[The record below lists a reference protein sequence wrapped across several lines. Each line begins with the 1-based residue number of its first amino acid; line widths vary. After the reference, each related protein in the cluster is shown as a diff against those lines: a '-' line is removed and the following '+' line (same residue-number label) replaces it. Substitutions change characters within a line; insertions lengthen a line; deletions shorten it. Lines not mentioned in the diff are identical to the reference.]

1 MKFVFPI
8 CKADGSEYKSQSEI
22 ESILK
27 QEHVGQFGYNPSNFS
42 WHGGVHFTA
51 KNVPWAKDNYP
62 VRAIADGKIIA
73 CRLSSKY
80 QETTYKDF
88 NKELTLPFSHDFC
101 LIEHEFL
108 SKDETG
114 TETKFVFYSLY
125 MHLDPINFHQSLSP
139 TKLYKFING
148 GWYGREFPGV
158 NGPKTLLSANTILKR
173 ITSEPEVQ
181 IETNIFKLYEVV
193 DNAGNKDALAK
204 VGKRLR
210 VAAPDDHFEM
220 VDEKFPQAPKPN
232 WMYKSTSESGWESI
246 ELDSLHNLGANST
259 LQVKAGDSIGY
270 LGRFDV
276 LNPKSSTGIDS
287 RYQVHFEV
295 FSNEK
300 PPKQFLE
307 AITNKDDLTKIS
319 YISDLN
325 SDGFCDP
332 ENPREF
338 FAALANNTQS
348 AATLEQEITTPED
361 IVKHLSEWDAN
372 KFTIVQHESEWHDK
386 AESKS
391 IFDTLL
397 QMFQERDLEL
407 PFKLEHEKQ
416 RVNQL
421 IWMQDVGI
429 GKHVWSWWPVFNYE
443 KINICNCKNI
453 KVNVT
458 KYNGILGPVVWG
470 NLSLNSV
477 ESAWLE
483 MKKNNLVTDEEVT
496 IIKGMSKN
504 EGNLDAVQSYDS
516 ELITAG
522 AMQKTTKLNGKGELT
537 TQIIKF
543 KELHENLYKDIFESH
558 GWIIENDTLLFQHS
572 NFNNGVQLQG
582 NDLRRQLRSP
592 CSSKSIG
599 DVIECYPIASLS
611 CAVSNAKFIEMQL
624 SDFVTRLRFVKN
636 LFIPNYNI
644 KISDLFT
651 LKLGLACCLDHHIN
665 RPAYVIHDLKS
676 ALDVFFLKYDSI
688 SSDFNSWKNE
698 EHLLYQRE
706 ILNIYGNNRRM
717 TDAKNRYNKLV
728 REFL

>member
-80 QETTYKDF
+80 QETMYKDF

-204 VGKRLR
+204 VGKRLW

-232 WMYKSTSESGWESI
+232 WMYKSTSESSWESI
-246 ELDSLHNLGANST
+246 ELDFLHNLGANST

-276 LNPKSSTGIDS
+276 LNPKSHTSIDS
-287 RYQVHFEV
+287 RFQIHFEV
-295 FSNEK
+295 FSTEK
-300 PPKQFLE
+300 PPKEFLE

-338 FAALANNTQS
+338 FVALANSTQS
-348 AATLEQEITTPED
+348 AATSEQEITTPEE
-361 IVKHLSEWDAN
+361 IVKHLSQWDAN

-397 QMFQERDLEL
+397 QMFKERDLEL

-429 GKHVWSWWPVFNYE
+429 GKHVWSWWPIYSDIVKKTWADTRFAQL
-443 KINICNCKNI
+443 
-453 KVNVT
+453 
-458 KYNGILGPVVWG
+458 LGK
-470 NLSLNSV
+470 V
-477 ESAWLE
+477 ESNNDYSAYNRTKGGLKAFFNTNLASLTIKEVKNLQKKRE
-483 MKKNNLVTDEEVT
+483 MFAVGRFQIIPATLSDAVKKLKIDENVLFDKATQDNIFNEY
-496 IIKGMSKN
+496 IIKIKRPNIIAYLESNGTVEEAIYDWAKEFASAGVQSGRKISKNRIAQGGESYYSGDGLNKAHLTPKAMIKALKESKN
-504 EGNLDAVQSYDS
+504 E
-516 ELITAG
+516 I
-522 AMQKTTKLNGKGELT
+522 
-537 TQIIKF
+537 
-543 KELHENLYKDIFESH
+543 
-558 GWIIENDTLLFQHS
+558 
-572 NFNNGVQLQG
+572 
-582 NDLRRQLRSP
+582 
-592 CSSKSIG
+592 
-599 DVIECYPIASLS
+599 
-611 CAVSNAKFIEMQL
+611 
-624 SDFVTRLRFVKN
+624 
-636 LFIPNYNI
+636 
-644 KISDLFT
+644 
-651 LKLGLACCLDHHIN
+651 
-665 RPAYVIHDLKS
+665 
-676 ALDVFFLKYDSI
+676 
-688 SSDFNSWKNE
+688 
-698 EHLLYQRE
+698 
-706 ILNIYGNNRRM
+706 
-717 TDAKNRYNKLV
+717 
-728 REFL
+728 